1 MIKKTA
7 NKKGVKMRCKK
18 NKNRKA
24 FTLVE
29 LLVVIIII
37 SLLAGLVGSKYIGQV
52 GRAKRDLAQPKM
64 TNIETAIDAF
74 FLNTGQYPSALEDL
88 LTCPSGLEDVW
99 NGPYLKNSQL
109 LDPWD
114 NPYIYVPEGSINP
127 GSYDLISYG
136 ADGAAGGDGENADIY
151 ND

>member
-1 MIKKTA
+1 MFYTKA
-7 NKKGVKMRCKK
+7 NKKGDKMRR
-18 NKNRKA
+18 NENRRKA

-29 LLVVIIII
+29 LLVVIVII
-37 SLLAGLVGSKYIGQV
+37 SLLAGLVGSKYIGQI
-52 GRAKRDLAQPKM
+52 GRAKRDLAKPKM
-64 TNIETAIDAF
+64 APIETAIDAF
-74 FLNTGQYPSALEDL
+74 FLNTGQYPATLEDL

-99 NGPYLKNSQL
+99 SGPYLKASQL
-109 LDPWD
+109 YDPWK

-136 ADGAAGGDGENADIY
+136 ADGAQSGEGDNADIY